1 MKPHVRVLGIDDSP
15 FKFGDE
21 KALVVGALVR
31 IPNYLE
37 SVMKTEVTVDG
48 TDSTDRLIE
57 MVSGSRYRDQVR
69 LVMIDGIALAGF
81 NVIDIERLNARL
93 GIPVVTITRDAPDLD
108 KISVA
113 LKKHFSDWR
122 GMYSTITKHELRQIK
137 TEHNPVFA
145 CGLGMSWSE
154 IEQLVRA
161 STVKGVVPEPI
172 RIAHLISTAMLR
184 GESYGRP

>member
-15 FKFGDE
+15 FKFGDG

-31 IPNYLE
+31 IPDYLE

-48 TDSTDRLIE
+48 DDSTDRLVE
-57 MVSGSRYRDQVR
+57 MISRSRYRDQIK

-81 NVIDIERLNARL
+81 NVIDIERLNTEL
-93 GIPVVTITRDAPDLD
+93 GIPIVTVTRDRPDME
-108 KISVA
+108 KISAA
-113 LKKHFSDWR
+113 LKKHFANWR
-122 GMYSTITKHELRQIK
+122 EMYSTITKHELRQIK
-137 TEHNPVFA
+137 TEHNPIHA
-145 CGLGMSWSE
+145 CGVGMAWHE
-154 IEQLVRA
+154 IEQIVKA

-172 RIAHLISTAMLR
+172 RIAHLVSTAMLR